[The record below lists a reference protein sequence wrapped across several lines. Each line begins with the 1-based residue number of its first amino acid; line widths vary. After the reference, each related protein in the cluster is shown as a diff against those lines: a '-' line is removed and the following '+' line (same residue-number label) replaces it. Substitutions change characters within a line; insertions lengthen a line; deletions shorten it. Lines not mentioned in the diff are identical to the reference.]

1 MYLESLKI
9 INYRRFGEKDNIVY
23 FVNPKKISHSR
34 EKNSTKQSLISP
46 STTLIIGKNNAGK
59 TTITNALIF
68 ITDKQKKW
76 PKSSDFNVYYLKNL
90 IKTYKIA
97 YENKEKSDVIQLPKL
112 EFIVK
117 VNYSA
122 EDLTTNISGISINS
136 NDSSE
141 ESIEKKVTY
150 EPKEAVSFNE
160 GIKAIFEET
169 EKSDGD
175 ASSKDHLLL
184 EKLCDLLD
192 NCEYKITYINVKD
205 GNESNPLHDLISIK
219 TISANRHLNENVLS
233 KVFQRIVS
241 SQFEDINSEDL
252 FKDDIETINKT
263 ITDKVQTKNESVSRI
278 LKKIEQNNHV
288 DMKLKGNVSKKT
300 ILKSFIKYNFK
311 EGDDFIPEDQFGLGY
326 VNLLNIIGE
335 IIYYIDTYEENCH
348 QSRIN
353 LLIIE
358 EPEIFM
364 HPQMQEFFISRID
377 NAIHEA
383 LEVAK
388 LSSKSKNSLHCQI
401 ILTTHSSHIVNS
413 KVQSCKSF
421 NNINYLTIKDKYTVA
436 IPLDDNNILEENS
449 KTETEKKKKKKKKKK
464 KNDLLFLIKHIKYKV
479 SELFFSDAVI
489 FVEGVTEEALLPY
502 YLEQNNILNNYHIS
516 IFKIDGSHSKVYL
529 PLIERLNIPCLII
542 TDLDI
547 ERYSCEKKERHKKR
561 KKTDPKCPICKN
573 ARNYKKRYAD
583 ITSLENRKTTNQSL
597 KYFATY
603 TGNVTENNI
612 ICLDKYYQKNYLNV
626 VYQKDLIE
634 GKFATSL
641 EEAIILTNHNNDLLH
656 KVILEVKQGIYNQ
669 ITNNRK
675 NKEKLK
681 DNSFYL
687 QRSLGKDSGKSKFAS
702 QLLYELI
709 ASDET
714 EKPELPNYIKD
725 GFKWLEDI
733 LTK

>member
-97 YENKEKSDVIQLPKL
+97 YKNKEKSNVIQLPKL

-300 ILKSFIKYNFK
+300 ILKSLIKYNFK

-388 LSSKSKNSLHCQI
+388 LSSNSKNSLHCQI

-449 KTETEKKKKKKKKKK
+449 KTETEKKKKKK

-687 QRSLGKDSGKSKFAS
+687 QQSLGKDSGKSKFAS

>member
-449 KTETEKKKKKKKKKK
+449 KTETEKKKKKKKKK
-464 KNDLLFLIKHIKYKV
+464 NDLLFLIKHIKYKV

>member
-326 VNLLNIIGE
+326 VNLLNIIG
-335 IIYYIDTYEENCH
+335 
-348 QSRIN
+348 
-353 LLIIE
+353 
-358 EPEIFM
+358 
-364 HPQMQEFFISRID
+364 
-377 NAIHEA
+377 
-383 LEVAK
+383 
-388 LSSKSKNSLHCQI
+388 
-401 ILTTHSSHIVNS
+401 
-413 KVQSCKSF
+413 
-421 NNINYLTIKDKYTVA
+421 
-436 IPLDDNNILEENS
+436 
-449 KTETEKKKKKKKKKK
+449 
-464 KNDLLFLIKHIKYKV
+464 
-479 SELFFSDAVI
+479 
-489 FVEGVTEEALLPY
+489 
-502 YLEQNNILNNYHIS
+502 
-516 IFKIDGSHSKVYL
+516 
-529 PLIERLNIPCLII
+529 
-542 TDLDI
+542 
-547 ERYSCEKKERHKKR
+547 
-561 KKTDPKCPICKN
+561 
-573 ARNYKKRYAD
+573 
-583 ITSLENRKTTNQSL
+583 
-597 KYFATY
+597 
-603 TGNVTENNI
+603 
-612 ICLDKYYQKNYLNV
+612 
-626 VYQKDLIE
+626 
-634 GKFATSL
+634 
-641 EEAIILTNHNNDLLH
+641 
-656 KVILEVKQGIYNQ
+656 
-669 ITNNRK
+669 
-675 NKEKLK
+675 
-681 DNSFYL
+681 
-687 QRSLGKDSGKSKFAS
+687 
-702 QLLYELI
+702 
-709 ASDET
+709 
-714 EKPELPNYIKD
+714 
-725 GFKWLEDI
+725 
-733 LTK
+733 

>member
-502 YLEQNNILNNYHIS
+502 YLEQNNILN
-516 IFKIDGSHSKVYL
+516 
-529 PLIERLNIPCLII
+529 
-542 TDLDI
+542 
-547 ERYSCEKKERHKKR
+547 
-561 KKTDPKCPICKN
+561 
-573 ARNYKKRYAD
+573 
-583 ITSLENRKTTNQSL
+583 
-597 KYFATY
+597 
-603 TGNVTENNI
+603 
-612 ICLDKYYQKNYLNV
+612 
-626 VYQKDLIE
+626 
-634 GKFATSL
+634 
-641 EEAIILTNHNNDLLH
+641 
-656 KVILEVKQGIYNQ
+656 
-669 ITNNRK
+669 
-675 NKEKLK
+675 
-681 DNSFYL
+681 
-687 QRSLGKDSGKSKFAS
+687 
-702 QLLYELI
+702 
-709 ASDET
+709 
-714 EKPELPNYIKD
+714 
-725 GFKWLEDI
+725 
-733 LTK
+733 

>member
-97 YENKEKSDVIQLPKL
+97 HENKEKSDVIQLPKL

-141 ESIEKKVTY
+141 GSIEKKVTY

-300 ILKSFIKYNFK
+300 ILKSLIKYNFK

-449 KTETEKKKKKKKKKK
+449 KTETEKKKKK
-464 KNDLLFLIKHIKYKV
+464 NDLLFLIKHIKYKV

-502 YLEQNNILNNYHIS
+502 YLEQNDILNNYHIS
-516 IFKIDGSHSKVYL
+516 IFNIDGSHSKVYL

-561 KKTDPKCPICKN
+561 KKTDPICPICKN
-573 ARNYKKRYAD
+573 APNYKKRYAD

-597 KYFATY
+597 KYFAIY
-603 TGNVTENNI
+603 TGNVTENDI
-612 ICLDKYYQKNYLNV
+612 ICLDKYYQKNYLKV

-634 GKFATSL
+634 DKFATSL
-641 EEAIILTNHNNDLLH
+641 EEAIILTNHNNKLL
-656 KVILEVKQGIYNQ
+656 KNVISEVRPEIYKKIEEN
-669 ITNNRK
+669 
-675 NKEKLK
+675 LK

-702 QLLYELI
+702 QLIYELI
-709 ASDET
+709 TSDET

>member
-300 ILKSFIKYNFK
+300 ILKSLIKYNFK

-388 LSSKSKNSLHCQI
+388 LSSNSKNSLHCQI

-449 KTETEKKKKKKKKKK
+449 KTETEKKKKKKKK

-687 QRSLGKDSGKSKFAS
+687 QQSLGKDSGKSKFAS

>member
-449 KTETEKKKKKKKKKK
+449 KTETEKKKKKKK
-464 KNDLLFLIKHIKYKV
+464 NDLLFLIKHIKYKV

>member
-97 YENKEKSDVIQLPKL
+97 YKNKEKSNVIQLPKL

-175 ASSKDHLLL
+175 ASSKDHLFL

-449 KTETEKKKKKKKKKK
+449 KTETETETEKKKKKK

-502 YLEQNNILNNYHIS
+502 YLEQNDILNNYHIS
-516 IFKIDGSHSKVYL
+516 IFNIDGSHSKVYL

-547 ERYSCEKKERHKKR
+547 ERYSCEKKETHKEG
-561 KKTDPKCPICKN
+561 DPKCPICN
-573 ARNYKKRYAD
+573 NEPAYEKRYAD

-612 ICLDKYYQKNYLNV
+612 ICLDKYYKKNCLKV

-634 GKFATSL
+634 NKFATSL
-641 EEAIILTNHNNDLLH
+641 EEAIILTNHNNKLL
-656 KVILEVKQGIYNQ
+656 KNVISEVRPKIYNK
-669 ITNNRK
+669 I
-675 NKEKLK
+675 KENLK
-681 DNSFYL
+681 DNSFHL
-687 QRSLGKDSGKSKFAS
+687 QQSLGNDSGKSEFAS
-702 QLLYELI
+702 RLLYKLI
-709 ASDET
+709 TSDKT